1 MENKITQGSKN
12 TLGGINSRLN
22 DTEKWIS
29 ELECR
34 GVEIPATV
42 LEIPATVLKRE
53 WKEMGMIEKT
63 SGAILRALIFEL

>member
-42 LEIPATVLKRE
+42 LKRE

-63 SGAILRALIFEL
+63 SGAILRALIFAL